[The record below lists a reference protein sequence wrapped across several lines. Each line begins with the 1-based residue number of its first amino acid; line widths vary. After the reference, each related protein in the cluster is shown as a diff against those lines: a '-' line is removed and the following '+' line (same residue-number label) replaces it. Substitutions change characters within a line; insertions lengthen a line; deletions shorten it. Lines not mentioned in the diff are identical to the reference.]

1 MRWKGRLRWFGLT
14 MKRNFE
20 GRVARLEGILNP
32 PPRQI
37 ATLRDFVVWAAEKP
51 LDENVEFAPWI
62 NELINGRLGIGEDEE
77 RP

>member
-1 MRWKGRLRWFGLT
+1 

-20 GRVARLEGILNP
+20 GRVARLEEIMTP

-62 NELINGRLGIGEDEE
+62 NELINGRAGI
-77 RP
+77 R